1 MSRMKVFIVE
11 DEVVIREAIHRMI
24 PWEEYG
30 FLFCGEASDGEM
42 ALPLIRSERPDLIL
56 TDIKMPFMDGLTF
69 AKLVKKEMPETKI
82 VIISGYDDFTYAQQ
96 AISLGIECYLLKPVS
111 KGKLLEVLGEIR
123 EKYEKDNA
131 QKSYYETF
139 QREIREYEKNSRRDF
154 FETLLGG
161 RPEEKNRYEWAE
173 QLGIDILA
181 GAYNIVLFTME
192 ENSAGSDSYSDEKAK
207 ILERIEGY
215 FAEHTD
221 YLLFRNQMF
230 SYAVVVKGEPDS
242 IEEKTAECVNALGRM
257 LQQKGTKDDY
267 FISTGKPVE
276 RLSMLKESYQAAGH
290 AFALRYVTNKNI
302 VCYGTKVDI
311 CREEACELDINSIDT
326 NVMDAEVL
334 YNFLWNAL
342 PGEIEEFA
350 ENYMLMVGE
359 EALRS
364 QMFRQYVVL
373 YVHFC
378 TMNFIRKLGI
388 DKDALKERG
397 ICPDVGKSASTEEV
411 RESIIASL
419 ILGIALRDE
428 NAKSRYKSVIK
439 TALRFMQE
447 NYTDDS
453 LSLNQV
459 ACAANVSANH
469 FSALFGQEMGETFI
483 EYLTGLRM
491 KRAKELLRS
500 TDMRSGEIA
509 LEVGYKDPHYFSFLF
524 KKTCGCTASEYR
536 KGAVNTEEQTAE
548 RNEGDAAE

>member
-24 PWEEYG
+24 PWDEYG
-30 FLFCGEASDGEM
+30 FAFCGEASDGEM
-42 ALPLIRSERPDLIL
+42 ALPLIRSEKPDLIL

-96 AISLGIECYLLKPVS
+96 AITLGIECYLLKPVS
-111 KGKLLEVLGEIR
+111 KGKLLEVLGGIR

-154 FETLLGG
+154 FEALVGG
-161 RPEEKNRYEWAE
+161 GPNGRNRYEWAE

-192 ENSAGSDSYSDEKAK
+192 DNNAGSEGYSDEKAK

-215 FAEHTD
+215 FAEHTA

-230 SYAVVVKGEPDS
+230 SYAVIVKGEPDS
-242 IEEKTAECVNALGRM
+242 IEAKTAECVNALGGM

-267 FISTGKPVE
+267 FICTGKPVE

-290 AFALRYVTNKNI
+290 AFALRYIENKNI
-302 VCYGTKVDI
+302 VYYGAKMDVKG
-311 CREEACELDINSIDT
+311 EEACELDISSIDT

-342 PGEIEEFA
+342 PGEVEEFA
-350 ENYMLMVGE
+350 GNYMRMVGQ

-378 TMNFIRKLGI
+378 TMNFIQKLGI
-388 DKDALKERG
+388 DKDKLKESG
-397 ICPDVGKSASTEEV
+397 MQPDVGKSASSEEV

-419 ILGIALRDE
+419 TFGITLRDE
-428 NAKSRYKSVIK
+428 SAKSRYKSVIQ
-439 TALRFMQE
+439 TALRFIQE
-447 NYTDDS
+447 HYTDDS

-459 ACAANVSANH
+459 ARAANVSTNH

-536 KGAVNTEEQTAE
+536 KGISGAGERTAE
-548 RNEGDAAE
+548 RNDADEPN